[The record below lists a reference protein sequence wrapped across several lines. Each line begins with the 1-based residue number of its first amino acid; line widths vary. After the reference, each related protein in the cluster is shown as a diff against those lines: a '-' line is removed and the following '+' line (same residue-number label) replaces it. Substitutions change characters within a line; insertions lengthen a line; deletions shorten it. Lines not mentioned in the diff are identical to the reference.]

1 MTDIVTINGVDYAP
15 IANRPTGTRAE
26 LIEWIEQKLSG
37 TNGLSRAAQMA
48 TLLQIREV
56 VAAHCGLADGTAGDA
71 PDSHAEEG

>member
-1 MTDIVTINGVDYAP
+1 MTKSGRCLTARATNAV
-15 IANRPTGTRAE
+15 PTFGSRAE